1 MSTLAHF
8 NLGVNRF
15 LARPENFFG
24 MSGGAMSGGRFKN
37 VEFFAMSGDSFKNNE
52 FLRGNKN
59 WLRLSFL
66 L

>member
-1 MSTLAHF
+1 
-8 NLGVNRF
+8 
-15 LARPENFFG
+15 
-24 MSGGAMSGGRFKN
+24 MSGGRFKN